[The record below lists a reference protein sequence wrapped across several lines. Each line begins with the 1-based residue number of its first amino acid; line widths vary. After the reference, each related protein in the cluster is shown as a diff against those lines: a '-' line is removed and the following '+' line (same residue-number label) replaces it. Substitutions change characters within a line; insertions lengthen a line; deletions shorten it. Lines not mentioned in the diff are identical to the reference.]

1 MMLWQEYSEKLR
13 YAMDAI
19 LGTQTEAMSRAASL
33 VRDTIE
39 RDGLI
44 YIFGCG
50 HSHIL
55 AEECF
60 YRAGG
65 LACTV
70 PIFHEPLMLHESASL
85 SSRLEK
91 QSGLADRVLSRYNIV
106 ERDMLICIS
115 TSDKNAVPVELCGA
129 VGEKGVPTVGVS
141 SSAYFA
147 DEVHNALGKHLH
159 EVCSVW
165 IDNAAPHGDACLTLR
180 GAAVPMTPVSTVTG
194 AFILN
199 SILAQGA
206 QLALDDGAEVPIY
219 LSGNI
224 PGGAEYN
231 RKLIERYAPRI
242 ASL

>member
-1 MMLWQEYSEKLR
+1 MLRDEYYEKLR
-13 YAMDAI
+13 RALDTV
-19 LGTQTEAMSRAASL
+19 LETQAEAMSRAASL
-33 VRDTIE
+33 VRDVIA

-50 HSHIL
+50 HSHLL

-70 PIFHEPLMLHESASL
+70 PIFYEPLMLHESASL

-91 QSGLADRVLSRYNIV
+91 QSGLAERVLAPYPI
-106 ERDMLICIS
+106 EKRDMLICLS

-129 VGEKGVPTVGVS
+129 VGEKGVPTVAVS
-141 SSAYFA
+141 SSAYFG
-147 DEVHNALGKHLH
+147 DEVHNAPGKHLH

-165 IDNAAPHGDACLTLR
+165 IDNAVPHGDACLTLR
-180 GAAVPMTPVSTVTG
+180 GAAVPMTPLSTVTG

-199 SILAQGA
+199 SILAEGT
-206 QLALDDGAEVPIY
+206 QLALDDGVEAPIY
-219 LSGNI
+219 LSGNVV
-224 PGGAEYN
+224 GGAEYN
-231 RKLIERYAPRI
+231 QKLIERYAGRI
-242 ASL
+242 RSL